1 MNHAM
6 RLRKLVT
13 NTVSIVIH
21 FAHGGLLVTGV
32 LVAALIASRVGVGG
46 MQHTQA
52 DMKNWVSTFWGMSGQ
67 STPSAFGSGLS
78 LGAAEVSSAPA
89 LTPDMR
95 RVSDYLARKYRVA
108 SPAVEPLVAAAHAV
122 GSRVGLDPML
132 ILAVVA
138 IESGFNPF
146 AESNL
151 GARGLMQVIPKY
163 HQDKLAQQEQENPLL
178 NPVTNIEVGSEVLK
192 ESIQRAG
199 NVIAG
204 LQQYGGATDDTDTQ
218 YANRV
223 LAIKQQLDQARRPAR
238 HVGA

>member
-6 RLRKLVT
+6 RLRKLVS
-13 NTVSIVIH
+13 NAVSIVIH
-21 FAHGGLLVTGV
+21 FAHGGLLVTGL

-52 DMKNWVSTFWGMSGQ
+52 DMKNWVSTFWSMGGPGTS
-67 STPSAFGSGLS
+67 SPFGSVFS
-78 LGAAEVSSAPA
+78 LGSADVSTAPV
-89 LTPDMR
+89 LTPDLR
-95 RVSDYLARKYRVA
+95 RVSDYLSRKYRVA
-108 SPAVEPLVAAAHAV
+108 SPAVEPLVAVAHTV
-122 GSRVGLDPML
+122 GGRVGLDPML

-146 AESNL
+146 AESNM

-178 NPVTNIEVGSEVLK
+178 DPVTNIEVGAQVLK

-199 NVIAG
+199 NLIAG
-204 LQQYGGATDDTDTQ
+204 LQQYGGATDDAETQ